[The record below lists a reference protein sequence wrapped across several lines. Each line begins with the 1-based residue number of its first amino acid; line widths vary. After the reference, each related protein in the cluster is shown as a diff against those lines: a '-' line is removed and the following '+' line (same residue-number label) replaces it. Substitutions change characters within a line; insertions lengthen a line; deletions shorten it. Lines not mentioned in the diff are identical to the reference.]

1 MLFYVKQHARIA
13 APVMI
18 GLILVSNLW
27 ANVRGIDL
35 GQAFSFDLL
44 SMILAA
50 LGLGRS
56 ARGKFWQPFG
66 VGKRVAEWGRRAG

>member
-18 GLILVSNLW
+18 GLIVVSNLW

-35 GQAFSFDLL
+35 GQAFNFNLL
-44 SMILAA
+44 SMILASYS
-50 LGLGRS
+50 RNCKY
-56 ARGKFWQPFG
+56 R
-66 VGKRVAEWGRRAG
+66 